1 MCDGSICHKMNVWLD
16 GSKVGQGQGGVG
28 FNPSPDIDLH
38 NYIVALD
45 TCVIHANIIK

>member
-1 MCDGSICHKMNVWLD
+1 MNVWLD
-16 GSKVGQGQGGVG
+16 SSKVGQGQGGVG
-28 FNPSPDIDLH
+28 FDPSHDIDLH